1 MYGNGKAYLKQYL
14 QLKSMIAVKRRS
26 RAMLMEI
33 SQLSG
38 VDFTKSRV
46 QSTPK
51 GDQIGDIVVRLEAM
65 DREIGNDIM
74 RMLDVLEEIEQT
86 INKIKSPIVREVL
99 QRRYI
104 FGERWDAIA
113 ENMAYSQ
120 RQVYRLHRIGLRF
133 VEVMLNENN

>member
-1 MYGNGKAYLKQYL
+1 MFANGKVYLKQYL

-26 RAMLMEI
+26 REMLMEI

-65 DREIGNDIM
+65 DNEIRTDIM

-113 ENMAYSQ
+113 EHMAYSQ

-133 VEVMLNENN
+133 VEVMLNESA